1 MRHLLDI
8 VDQLRQKMASLRVL
22 GMNLDTDT
30 ATGRMMLQALGAVV
44 EHERASMPER
54 QREGIAKAKAEGK
67 YKGRAPTAMT
77 KAGEV
82 EKLLAAGVNPTDVAL
97 QARDRKVKR
106 VPGDEGTEDQT
117 GRWHRSRLGNRSAT
131 MVASNESITLTVL

>member
-8 VDQLRQKMASLRVL
+8 VDQLRQKKASLRVL

-30 ATGRMMLQALGAVV
+30 ATGRMMLQALGAVA
-44 EHERASMPER
+44 EHERASMLER
-54 QREGIAKAKAEGK
+54 QREGIAEAKAEGK

-82 EKLLAAGVNPTDVAL
+82 EKLLAAGVNPTDVA
-97 QARDRKVKR
+97 RKLGIGRSSVYGAMRERKIKR
-106 VPGDEGTEDQT
+106 VAGIARG
-117 GRWHRSRLGNRSAT
+117 
-131 MVASNESITLTVL
+131 